1 MKLDNLYRDIE
12 ALGGAVM
19 MDGYDEGYTDGLNDA
34 LAILRKYGFGVDLAP
49 SVVATE
55 AEIDRHLDNV
65 LRASGSALRHYSMHS
80 TKTAMRAAMA
90 EAMLAGRKEP
100 HDHTTPDR

>member
-1 MKLDNLYRDIE
+1 MNLSAMYREIE
-12 ALGGAVM
+12 ALGGATI
-19 MDGYDEGYTDGLNDA
+19 MDDYDEGHRDGLDEA
-34 LAILRKYGFGVDLAP
+34 LAVLRKYGFGVDMAP

-100 HDHTTPDR
+100 HAPTHPN